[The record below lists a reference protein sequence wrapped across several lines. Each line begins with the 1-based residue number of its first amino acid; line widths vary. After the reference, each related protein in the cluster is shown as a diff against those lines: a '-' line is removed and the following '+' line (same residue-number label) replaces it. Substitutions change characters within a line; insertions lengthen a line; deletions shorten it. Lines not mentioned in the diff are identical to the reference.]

1 MSSAEAQGVLL
12 DEWRG
17 FHPYTT
23 WSTTTFANAE
33 TLLAEAGD
41 EDPGPDWPG
50 LVEDMLG
57 APVVL
62 RSHGPTAA
70 DKRAVAP
77 TQAIRW

>member
-1 MSSAEAQGVLL
+1 MLL
-12 DEWRG
+12 RAR
-17 FHPYTT
+17 PVY
-23 WSTTTFANAE
+23 
-33 TLLAEAGD
+33 

-62 RSHGPTAA
+62 RSYGPTVA